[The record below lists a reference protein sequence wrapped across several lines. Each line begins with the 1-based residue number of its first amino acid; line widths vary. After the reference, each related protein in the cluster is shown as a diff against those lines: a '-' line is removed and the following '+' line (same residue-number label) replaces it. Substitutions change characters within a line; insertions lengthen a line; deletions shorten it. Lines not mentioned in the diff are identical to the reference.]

1 MKHSN
6 KGRGEFGVP
15 RMALYP
21 RHSWMIDVVSGLPS
35 VGGYSSYL
43 TMVDVF
49 SGYVT
54 CTALKNETS
63 AQIAEVLEYSLIK
76 PFGPPACISS
86 DNAKNLQG
94 PEVIKLCKF
103 YNIKHY
109 FTTPYTPES
118 HGLVENQNRF
128 LTQAMRIFSDQFKT
142 TWYHVLPLAVI
153 TVNSVPRD
161 SLKEHSPYFLMFGRE
176 FYGANEEIE
185 KILDVDQYTTFLE
198 NNQIFFKLL
207 KEYLLVLRRKRNIR
221 RNLKV
226 IPIPKGSLVYA
237 KDFTK
242 VPCKKAKAVYL
253 RTPEKVI
260 AEYATMVY
268 TIDFLGKVHKRAK
281 YNIKLATDRSL
292 KLFGSLPL
300 KIKMVLGV
308 PMNIDIWEE
317 IKNAKNL
324 PEYMTSLENL
334 DDDHLPMKTR
344 SSLPRDSH
352 ILEKSADEPMVLE
365 EPELL
370 DISGV
375 TFDRLQYL
383 HENNLLKDPNMTLNN
398 VDKLYHKEMK
408 KRYQEPVVVPIDTP
422 VSDLSENQELYYKE
436 MVSDELVRESA
447 ENNPR
452 KRQRILDEMLEEN
465 ILKDRTRNKRRHVII
480 DSNPD
485 IRTFVPEKSIT
496 PD

>member
-1 MKHSN
+1 
-6 KGRGEFGVP
+6 
-15 RMALYP
+15 
-21 RHSWMIDVVSGLPS
+21 
-35 VGGYSSYL
+35 
-43 TMVDVF
+43 
-49 SGYVT
+49 
-54 CTALKNETS
+54 
-63 AQIAEVLEYSLIK
+63 
-76 PFGPPACISS
+76 
-86 DNAKNLQG
+86 
-94 PEVIKLCKF
+94 
-103 YNIKHY
+103 
-109 FTTPYTPES
+109 
-118 HGLVENQNRF
+118 
-128 LTQAMRIFSDQFKT
+128 
-142 TWYHVLPLAVI
+142 
-153 TVNSVPRD
+153 
-161 SLKEHSPYFLMFGRE
+161 MFGRE

-300 KIKMVLGV
+300 KIKMVLGG

-383 HENNLLKDPNMTLNN
+383 HENNLLKDPNMTLND